1 MAIKKI
7 ISTFSLVLLFF
18 FAHGQEN
25 SISLLFTG
33 DVMQHDSQINA
44 AYYKGEG
51 YNYNPVFKYIKPV
64 FQSHDLVIA
73 NLELT
78 LAGPPY
84 KGYPQFSAPDEL
96 AVALQNSGVDILVTA
111 NNHSNDRRKKGV
123 IRTLDVLDSLGIN
136 HTGTFRNKEER
147 DELYPLIIE
156 KSGFKIAFLNYTY
169 GTNGIPDSPPVIV
182 NRLDKEQIT
191 ADLKKA
197 RNSNVDKIIV
207 VVHWGA
213 EYRRLPG
220 QDQLKWEKLFYDYGA
235 DAIIGM
241 HPHVIQPVKRTF
253 NKTEN
258 EEKITAYSL
267 GNFVSNQRKR
277 YTDGGMLFS
286 LEIEKSKID
295 NTIRFGDAGYYLTW
309 VYKEYFE
316 GLKRFYIIPA
326 DKMDLINSLK
336 LNGNDKSM
344 INTFLTDSRSLLN
357 KNNYRVSEKRYS
369 PLLDNFLVT
378 RSYKLLDYKPN
389 YKGELNI
396 HTSRESESDKIS
408 QKNTPGQFFVQIAA
422 LKDESRYFD
431 LPNDHLEK
439 LVVHKE
445 DNGLFKYRVGPF
457 LNKQEAMNSLKKIKE
472 YGYTEAFLIT
482 Y

>member
-7 ISTFSLVLLFF
+7 ISTFSLTLLIFIGY
-18 FAHGQEN
+18 GQEK
-25 SISLLFTG
+25 SLSLLFTG

-44 AYYKGEG
+44 AYYKGKG
-51 YNYNPVFKYIKPV
+51 YDYNPVFKYIEPV
-64 FQSHDLVIA
+64 FKSHDLVIA

-84 KGYPQFSAPDEL
+84 RGYPQFSAPDEL

-123 IRTLDVLDSLGIN
+123 IRTLDVLDSLGIK
-136 HTGTFRNKEER
+136 HTGTFRNKKER
-147 DELYPLIIE
+147 DKLYPLIIN
-156 KSGFKIAFLNYTY
+156 KNGFNIALLNYTY
-169 GTNGIPDSPPVIV
+169 GTNGIPDSPPAIV
-182 NRLDKEQIT
+182 NRLEKDQII

-197 RNSNVDKIIV
+197 RQSSVDKIIV

-220 QDQLKWEKLFYDYGA
+220 QDQLKWEKLLYAHGA

-241 HPHVIQPVKRTF
+241 HPHVIQPVKRTY

-258 EEKITAYSL
+258 EEEITAYSL
-267 GNFVSNQRKR
+267 GNFISNQRKR

-286 LEIEKSKID
+286 LELEKSNID
-295 NTIRFGDAGYYLTW
+295 NSIRFGDASYYLTW

-326 DKMDLINSLK
+326 DNIELMNSLK
-336 LNGNDKSM
+336 LSSEDRKM
-344 INTFLTDSRSLLN
+344 INTFLSDSRSLLN

-369 PLLDNFLVT
+369 PLLDNFLVS
-378 RSYKLLDYKPN
+378 RSFKFLDFKPN

-396 HTSRESESDKIS
+396 NFTTDSESKKIS
-408 QKNTPGQFFVQIAA
+408 EIKNSDQYFVQIAA

-431 LPNDHLEK
+431 LPSDHMGK

-457 LNKQEAMNSLKKIKE
+457 QDKQEAMNSLNKIKE